1 MRTLPV
7 RRFGFV
13 LLCIFGRSFV
23 VMTALTVLALT
34 ARAEDG
40 GETRDRVIVMNSGRI
55 LAGQMTRNAGGW
67 LVEHASGRV
76 QVPGDQVKVVAD
88 SLRDAYRKQRDAV
101 VEPTPATHIL
111 LAQWCITYRLNDE
124 ARDELKKCLKHDPDH
139 EEARKLLR
147 RLEES
152 LTVKTAASDEI
163 VQPLWKSQLQGKTS
177 DGFVVPEVES
187 LGGLSKETATSFT
200 ARVQPLL
207 VNKCGN
213 ASCHGAASR
222 GEFKLYSMRLG
233 GNGNRLHTE
242 RNLAEVLRY
251 IDLRDPALSPLVT
264 APQGSHAGGA
274 AIFHGPQ
281 GNEQL
286 KTLRMWIKQVSQ
298 EKRNEE
304 RELAQRPSVLGKP
317 NGQDQQ
323 KPSTGHGGIPATS
336 ATSADGVK
344 TKPRSVTSSLTDHD
358 IPQQLQEDESATPF
372 DDDESN
378 DLFDPNEFNRRFH
391 GALKSRK

>member
-1 MRTLPV
+1 MRALPV
-7 RRFGFV
+7 GRFGFV
-13 LLCIFGRSFV
+13 PLCTFGLSLIMATALV
-23 VMTALTVLALT
+23 VMTLPAIADEGE
-34 ARAEDG
+34 ARE
-40 GETRDRVIVMNSGRI
+40 RVIVMNSGRI
-55 LAGQMTRNAGGW
+55 LSGQMTRNAGGW

-88 SLRDAYRKQRDAV
+88 SLREAYRKQRDAV

-124 ARDELKKCLKHDPDH
+124 ARDELKKCLKHDPEH
-139 EEARKLLR
+139 QEARKLLR

-152 LTVKTAASDEI
+152 LTVKAVASEEI
-163 VQPLWKSQLQGKTS
+163 VQPHWKSQLQGKNS

-213 ASCHGAASR
+213 ASCHGAVSR
-222 GEFKLYSMRLG
+222 GEFKLYSTRLG
-233 GNGNRLHTE
+233 GNGNRMHTE

-264 APQGSHAGGA
+264 APQGSHAGGT

-286 KTLRMWIKQVSQ
+286 KTLRTWIKQVSQ

-323 KPSTGHGGIPATS
+323 QPSAGMGGIPAKS
-336 ATSADGVK
+336 ATSADAVK
-344 TKPRSVTSSLTDHD
+344 TKPRSVTTGLTDHD
-358 IPQQLQEDESATPF
+358 TPQQLQDDETAIPL
-372 DDDESN
+372 DEDESN